1 MTAFFKP
8 NDEVSAMTPTDRRR
22 MYRGQPPRF
31 SDDQILAALRS
42 GQLSPLP
49 NRPDYT
55 LDFPQL
61 VRRLRQQQTK
71 ARMNEAMRSHALI
84 MTQSLGA

>member
-1 MTAFFKP
+1 
-8 NDEVSAMTPTDRRR
+8 MTPTDRRR

-42 GQLSPLP
+42 GLLSPAP
-49 NRPDYT
+49 NRPDDT
-55 LDFPQL
+55 IDFPQF

-71 ARMNEAMRSHALI
+71 TRMNDAMRSQALI
-84 MTQSLGA
+84 MTQSVSQ

>member
-1 MTAFFKP
+1 
-8 NDEVSAMTPTDRRR
+8 MTPTDRRR

-84 MTQSLGA
+84 MTQSVGM